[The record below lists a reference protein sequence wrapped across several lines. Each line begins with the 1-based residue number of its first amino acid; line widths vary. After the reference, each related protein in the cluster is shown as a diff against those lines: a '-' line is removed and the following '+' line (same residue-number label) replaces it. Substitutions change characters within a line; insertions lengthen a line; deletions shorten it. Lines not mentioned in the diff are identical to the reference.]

1 MDYILAMVLSTI
13 GQIALIVNTIESQ
26 KAGAIW
32 HWVVLYIDIYKG
44 HLSPVRI
51 FDPLA
56 KHNHKTEI
64 LAKTIFD
71 AIASNSCE
79 NKN

>member
-1 MDYILAMVLSTI
+1 M
-13 GQIALIVNTIESQ
+13 
-26 KAGAIW
+26 
-32 HWVVLYIDIYKG
+32 VLYIDIYKG

-51 FDPLA
+51 FDSLA

-71 AIASNSCE
+71 TIATNSSE
-79 NKN
+79 NKKTNDQKRNEEKTDKEINGEPIKLC